1 MTDFYI
7 DSDQGR
13 IGPFWWI
20 NSDTSILEALDPLG
34 IGIPRVQ
41 RYVRWGTVGVG
52 RNIQLMLQVQE

>member
-1 MTDFYI
+1 MISI

-34 IGIPRVQ
+34 IGIPRVL
-41 RYVRWGTVGVG
+41 RYVRWGTVGIG
-52 RNIQLMLQVQE
+52 RDIRLALEVQE